1 MNATAHRPATRAMVA
16 VMRLAGLVQQ
26 RVGELCAAYG
36 ITHDQYNVLR
46 ILRGAHPHGHPRF
59 EVAARLIS
67 RAPDV
72 TRLLDRLERQ
82 GLVERVRGAVDRR
95 MTVSRITDEGL
106 LLLDVMDPEVDAVHA
121 QLAGRL
127 RRDAQIDLARLCETL
142 L

>member
-1 MNATAHRPATRAMVA
+1 MVA
-16 VMRLAGLVQQ
+16 VMRLAGVVQQ
-26 RVGELCAAYG
+26 RVGEVCEGYG

-46 ILRGAHPHGHPRF
+46 ILRGAHPDGHPRF

-82 GLVERVRGAVDRR
+82 GLVERVRGEQDRR

-106 LLLDVMDPEVDAVHA
+106 QLLDVVDPEVDAVHA
-121 QLAGRL
+121 KLAL
-127 RRDAQIDLARLCETL
+127 SLSRDAQLELARLCEAL